1 MSDSWRGNLHQFGT
15 LPFKQARR
23 SIITL
28 IKIYLKRMPQT
39 LFYFIT
45 LNKHFRGVKN
55 IFYKKSLIFFDSG
68 DGFTKKGFGFH
79 IKKPNEFL
87 DF

>member
-28 IKIYLKRMPQT
+28 IKIYLERMPQT

-68 DGFTKKGFGFH
+68 EWVHKKRVWFPY
-79 IKKPNEFL
+79 KKAK
-87 DF
+87 